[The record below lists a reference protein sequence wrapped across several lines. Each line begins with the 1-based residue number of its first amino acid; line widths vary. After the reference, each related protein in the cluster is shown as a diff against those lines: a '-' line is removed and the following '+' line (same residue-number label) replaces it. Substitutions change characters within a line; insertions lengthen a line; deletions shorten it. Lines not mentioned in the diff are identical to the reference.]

1 MDRAFIPVYGRRA
14 QGGVGDPKPKEDFM
28 IRQMQ
33 FHWKHFI
40 QIALLVL
47 LAGLVA
53 APAAADVGR
62 VKAANG
68 AVHIERAGKT
78 VPVSVG
84 TVVQVRDTIVT
95 GADGS
100 VGITFRDD
108 SLMSAGPNTVLTI
121 DSFAFDT
128 TTHAGGFDSTLKRG
142 TLTAVSGKLVK
153 QQPESMRVRTPAAI
167 MGVRGTEF
175 AIRVADSAN

>member
-1 MDRAFIPVYGRRA
+1 VLPEKQDRKCA
-14 QGGVGDPKPKEDFM
+14 QYANRPTIQEKIM
-28 IRQMQ
+28 TRQLRL
-33 FHWKHFI
+33 HWKQFLHFG
-40 QIALLVL
+40 LFVL
-47 LAGLVA
+47 LAVA
-53 APAAADVGR
+53 VATPAIADIGR
-62 VKAANG
+62 VKVAKG

-78 VPVSVG
+78 IPAVVG
-84 TVVQVRDTIVT
+84 TAVLVNDTLVT

-100 VGITFRDD
+100 VGITFQDD

-121 DSFAFDT
+121 DRFVFDT
-128 TTHAGGFDSTLKRG
+128 TTHAGGFDTTLRRG

>member
-1 MDRAFIPVYGRRA
+1 
-14 QGGVGDPKPKEDFM
+14 M
-28 IRQMQ
+28 IRPMQ
-33 FHWKHFI
+33 FQWKQHI
-40 QIALLVL
+40 QIAMLVM
-47 LAGLVA
+47 LAGLIA

-62 VKAANG
+62 VKVAKG
-68 AVHIERAGKT
+68 AVHIERGGKT

-84 TVVQVRDTIVT
+84 ALVQVRDTIIT

-100 VGITFRDD
+100 IGITFRDD
-108 SLMSAGPNTVLTI
+108 SLMSAGPNTVLSI

-128 TTHAGGFDSTLKRG
+128 TTHEGGFDSTLKRG

-175 AIRVADSAN
+175 AIRVVESAN